1 MISNA
6 KIAILGAAKSG
17 ISAAKLALEMGYQV
31 VLSDIDK
38 SKKIDIEANSCLT
51 IELGEHSLMRLG
63 NVIVPNSSYGEIIEA
78 VVMPALEEI
87 YQDRLKETGK
97 TGADAWIGF
106 GSIHLVWELGKQVQF
121 GILDPFEF

>member
-51 IELGEHSLMRLG
+51 IELGEHSSAILNCDIVIIINQLG
-63 NVIVPNSSYGEIIEA
+63 NVISEFRGYN
-78 VVMPALEEI
+78 
-87 YQDRLKETGK
+87 GK
-97 TGADAWIGF
+97 FSASF
-106 GSIHLVWELGKQVQF
+106 KQ
-121 GILDPFEF
+121 